1 MELPDLSSLT
11 LATATPG
18 KEARTEPATDA
29 ATLTELS
36 DDLTALIFSFLSKPG
51 DAQTLCRE
59 IELVCR
65 TNKTLCGPEVW
76 DMACV
81 ALGAPPDQQ
90 GRNTQALFRA
100 LCAQLMEWR
109 SRVGAQR
116 GTPYDGY
123 IQVLHELHHKT
134 RSPQWLYRL
143 IAMPRRTVNASVPG
157 PLVEVLNR
165 QLAYQ
170 QATTGVVI
178 EPDMLSQSGYWNR
191 IDDELGLAVR
201 ARDVERVR
209 AAIQRGARLDVI
221 VSGQEDDD
229 DDDPPNM
236 FLNVLEYALSP
247 TTGDVE
253 VARLLLQAM
262 DKERKGGMETQYTFR
277 RGRATPEMR
286 KMLREVVPSYEEE
299 ALLTAIVFQ
308 DVRMLAELVQDSGLR
323 PNRAVWTYAENAEPR
338 SVPEWQV
345 RFAPQAFKELPR
357 AAQTWASLLRL
368 LLGDEN

>member
-1 MELPDLSSLT
+1 MELPNLSSLT

-36 DDLTALIFSFLSKPG
+36 DDLKALIFSFLSKPER
-51 DAQTLCRE
+51 ASKLCTRV
-59 IELVCR
+59 ELVCR

-76 DMACV
+76 AMACV

-116 GTPYDGY
+116 GTPYNGY
-123 IQVLHELHHKT
+123 IEVLHELHHKT

-170 QATTGVVI
+170 QATTGVVV
-178 EPDMLSQSGYWNR
+178 EPDMLSQSRYWDK
-191 IDDELGLAVR
+191 IDNELAFAVIL
-201 ARDVERVR
+201 RDVERVR

-229 DDDPPNM
+229 DDPPNM
-236 FLNVLEYALSP
+236 FLNALEYALSP

-253 VARLLLQAM
+253 VARLLLQTM
-262 DKERKGGMETQYTFR
+262 GKERKGRMETLYTFR
-277 RGRATPEMR
+277 QGRATPEMR
-286 KMLREVVPSYEEE
+286 KMLREVLPGYEEE
-299 ALLTAIVFQ
+299 ALLTAINFR

-323 PNRAVWTYAENAEPR
+323 PNGAVWTYAEPR

-345 RFAPQAFKELPR
+345 RFAPQEFKELPR

-368 LLGDEN
+368 LLGDEG

>member
-36 DDLTALIFSFLSKPG
+36 DDLKALIFRFLSEPG
-51 DAQTLCRE
+51 DERTLCRE
-59 IELVCR
+59 VEFVCR
-65 TNKTLCGPEVW
+65 TSKTLCGPEVW
-76 DMACV
+76 AMACV
-81 ALGAPPDQQ
+81 ALGAPPDQ

-100 LCAQLMEWR
+100 ICAQLTGWR
-109 SRVGAQR
+109 RRLGYDR
-116 GTPYDGY
+116 GTPYYAY
-123 IQVLHELHHKT
+123 IEVLHELHHKT

-143 IAMPRRTVNASVPG
+143 IARARAFVNASDPG
-157 PLVEVLNR
+157 PLLEVLNR

-170 QATTGVVI
+170 QATTGVVV
-178 EPDMLSQSGYWNR
+178 EPDMFSQSRYWDNL
-191 IDDELGLAVR
+191 DNELAFAVIIK
-201 ARDVERVR
+201 DVERVR
-209 AAIQRGARLDVI
+209 AAIQQGARLDVI
-221 VSGQEDDD
+221 VSGLEEDD
-229 DDDPPNM
+229 DDDPPDM
-236 FLNVLEYALSP
+236 FLNALEYALSP

-262 DKERKGGMETQYTFR
+262 DKKKKGRMELEYTFR

-286 KMLREVVPSYEEE
+286 KMLREVLPGYEEE
-299 ALLTAIVFQ
+299 ALLTAINFR

-323 PNRAVWTYAENAEPR
+323 PNRAVWTYAEPLWLP
-338 SVPEWQV
+338 VPEWQV
-345 RFAPQAFKELPR
+345 RFAPQEFKELPR

-368 LLGDEN
+368 LLGDED

>member
-1 MELPDLSSLT
+1 MELPNLSSLT
-11 LATATPG
+11 LATAMPG

-29 ATLTELS
+29 ATLTELN
-36 DDLTALIFSFLSKPG
+36 DDLKALIFSFLTKPG
-51 DAQTLCRE
+51 RASKLCTRV
-59 IELVCR
+59 ELVCR

-116 GTPYDGY
+116 GTPYYGY
-123 IQVLHELHHKT
+123 LEVLHELHYKT

-170 QATTGVVI
+170 QATTGVRV
-178 EPDMLSQSGYWNR
+178 EPDMLSQSRYWDK
-191 IDDELGLAVR
+191 IDNELAFAVIL
-201 ARDVERVR
+201 RDVERVR
-209 AAIQRGARLDVI
+209 AAIQQGARLDVI

-236 FLNVLEYALSP
+236 FLNALEYALSP

-253 VARLLLQAM
+253 VARLLLQTM
-262 DKERKGGMETQYTFR
+262 GKEKRGRMETMYTFR
-277 RGRATPEMR
+277 RERATPEMR
-286 KMLREVVPSYEEE
+286 KMLREVLPGYEEE
-299 ALLTAIVFQ
+299 ALLTAINFR

-323 PNRAVWTYAENAEPR
+323 PNRAVWTYAGPR
-338 SVPEWQV
+338 SVPESQV
-345 RFAPQAFKELPR
+345 RFAPQEFKELPR

-368 LLGDEN
+368 LLGDED

>member
-36 DDLTALIFSFLSKPG
+36 DDLKALIFSFLSKPER
-51 DAQTLCRE
+51 ASKLCTRV
-59 IELVCR
+59 ELVCR

-76 DMACV
+76 AMACV
-81 ALGAPPDQQ
+81 ALGAPPDQ

-100 LCAQLMEWR
+100 ICAQLTGWR
-109 SRVGAQR
+109 RSGGLQR
-116 GTPYDGY
+116 GTPYY
-123 IQVLHELHHKT
+123 AYTEVLHELHHKT

-143 IAMPRRTVNASVPG
+143 IARARAAVNASDPG
-157 PLVEVLNR
+157 PLLEVLNR

-170 QATTGVVI
+170 QATTGVVV
-178 EPDMLSQSGYWNR
+178 EPDMFSRSGYWNK
-191 IDDELGLAVR
+191 IDNELAVAVVR
-201 ARDVERVR
+201 RDVERVR
-209 AAIQRGARLDVI
+209 AAIQQGARLNVI
-221 VSGQEDDD
+221 VSGLEEDDN
-229 DDDPPNM
+229 DPPDM
-236 FLNVLEYALSP
+236 FLNALEYALSP

-262 DKERKGGMETQYTFR
+262 DKKKGRMETQYTFI
-277 RGRATPEMR
+277 RGRAAPEMR
-286 KMLREVVPSYEEE
+286 KMLREVVPGFEEE
-299 ALLTAIVFQ
+299 ALLTAINFE

-323 PNRAVWTYAENAEPR
+323 PNRAVWAFAEPR

-345 RFAPQAFKELPR
+345 RFAPQEFKELPR

-368 LLGDEN
+368 LLGDED